1 MTWTTKVRRGI
12 GVLVAGVLLLAGGI
26 AGHAQENRSGRYV
39 YYGNSAV
46 RIWQNYQLASTD
58 GAREVLVVGGDAYI
72 DGEVSQ
78 DVHVIL
84 GNVQLGSTAIID
96 GMLMVVGGDVT
107 IAEGAIV
114 RRDLAVFG
122 GVIKAPASFRPGGSH
137 IIFGA
142 ESLGRGLRA
151 LAPWVSRGLLWGR
164 LIVPGIPW
172 VWGVVFTMLIVT
184 LAIALLLH
192 RPVGAS
198 AAVLS
203 AKPFTAFMTGLLVLL
218 LAGPLAAVMAAT
230 IVGIALVPFLLCAL
244 IVAWVVGKV
253 GVSRWIGDTVL
264 PSESES
270 RLTALRS
277 VAIGFA
283 VIALVYMVPILGL
296 ITWAMVGVF
305 GLGAATLAFTGA
317 LRRER
322 PARPPKPT
330 PPPPPPASAMP
341 FAQTEP
347 SVAAPP
353 FVEPPPPPPP
363 PPPPMAAATADLRG
377 FPHAQF
383 VDRLAAVVLDVVLL
397 ALFYNVMHFG
407 YRDEPRFLFAFLY
420 FVVFWAW
427 KGTSLGG
434 IICNLRLTRVD
445 GYPLRF
451 SDALVRGL
459 VGIFSICAL
468 GLGFLWILRD
478 PQRQAWHDRVAGT
491 FVVKVPRD
499 WPLP

>member
-1 MTWTTKVRRGI
+1 MTWTTNVRRRV
-12 GVLVAGVLLLAGGI
+12 GVLVAGVLLMAGGI

-39 YYGNSAV
+39 YYGSSAV
-46 RIWQNYQLASTD
+46 RIWQNYQLAATD
-58 GAREVLVVGGDAYI
+58 GARDVLVVGGDAYI

-122 GVIKAPASFRPGGSH
+122 GVINAPASFRPGGSH

-142 ESLGRGLRA
+142 ERLGQGLRA
-151 LAPWVSRGLLWGR
+151 LAPWFSRGLMWGR

-198 AAVLS
+198 ATVLS
-203 AKPFTAFMTGLLVLL
+203 ARPFTAFMTGLLVLL
-218 LAGPLAAVMAAT
+218 LTGPLAAILAAT
-230 IVGIALVPFLLCAL
+230 IVGIALVPFLLCAV

-264 PSESES
+264 PSDSDS
-270 RLTALRS
+270 RLAAIRS
-277 VAIGFA
+277 VAIGFV
-283 VIALVYMVPILGL
+283 VISLVYMVPVLGL
-296 ITWAMVGVF
+296 ITWAMIGVF

-322 PARPPKPT
+322 PARPPKPVSPT
-330 PPPPPPASAMP
+330 PPPAAMP
-341 FAQTEP
+341 LGEAQP
-347 SVAAPP
+347 SVSAPP

-363 PPPPMAAATADLRG
+363 SPMPATDADLRG
-377 FPHAQF
+377 FPRAQF

-407 YRDEPRFLFAFLY
+407 YRDEPRLLFAFLY

-445 GYPLRF
+445 GYPLQF

-491 FVVKVPRD
+491 LVVKVPRD